1 MIDKIKS
8 NLTTSYM
15 LFVFDF
21 GDPSTADKTRIECD
35 IKCPLV
41 ELFHSQRTVDKA
53 KKQLGRE
60 GFNNLLAA
68 YFSQFQ
74 SADGFQFKTL
84 DEELNKNKK
93 VFIRHLGRDKMN
105 YLNLII
111 STRKAIE
118 IKKGLLGVA
127 S

>member
-15 LFVFDF
+15 LFIFEF
-21 GDPSTADKTRIECD
+21 GDPSTADKKKIECE
-35 IKCPLV
+35 INCPLL

-53 KKQLGRE
+53 KKSLGKA

-74 SADGFQFKTL
+74 SQDGFKFKIL
-84 DEELNKNKK
+84 DEELVKNKK
-93 VFIRHLGRDKMN
+93 VFLRHLGKDKLN

-118 IKKGLLGVA
+118 HKKGLLGVA